1 MSEKIIGYLLLTAGL
16 IIIGFSAFSAFFLFT
31 KSSQPVKF
39 LNLPSVSLDINQLL
53 AGSLPAEL
61 RGQLPKN
68 QGSPTELFPSS
79 ALNFTLNLT
88 LHLLLLGFF
97 VTLGYKISQLGVQLL
112 RPINVQLKN

>member
-1 MSEKIIGYLLLTAGL
+1 MTEKVIGYLLLTAGL
-16 IIIGFSAFSAFFLFT
+16 IIIALSALNTFSILT
-31 KSSQPVKF
+31 KSAQPVKF

-97 VTLGYKISQLGVQLL
+97 VTIGYKTSQLGIQLL
-112 RPINVQLKN
+112 RPISVVLKQ